1 MDIHILTP
9 FYRKKLA
16 KTLAYYWEQ
25 QQIFWYPLMAPS
37 DYVEFPKT
45 RWLRPTM
52 VSELKK
58 GDNCFV
64 KIDEFRDTQ
73 KIIDE
78 DYYGVACDETIY
90 EPGFMDT
97 LRKQTAKVVV
107 CSSYRGDKTPPGGD
121 YQGPP
126 TVCVVDSLPQLRRNI
141 IGMGQYF
148 VKGEIF
154 KELPYAGEGIKLV
167 PGSGKPVHKGGKP
180 PKKVK
185 ILRDDDG
192 HYIVELKKRY
202 PNDIAL
208 MTNWYSFA
216 NYLQPGRWNTTKPCI
231 KPNWELPKYI
241 GIDIEKEKD
250 TLHEELKD
258 T

>member
-1 MDIHILTP
+1 MNIHILIP

-16 KTLAYYWEQ
+16 KTLTYYWEQ
-25 QQIFWYPLMAPS
+25 QQVFWYPLMAPS

-45 RWLRPTM
+45 KWVRPTM

-73 KIIDE
+73 KIIAD

-90 EPGFMDT
+90 EPGFMDV
-97 LRKQTAKVVV
+97 LRQQTAKVVV
-107 CSSYRGDKTPPGGD
+107 CSSYRGDKTPPGGI
-121 YQGPP
+121 YTGPP
-126 TVCVVDSLPQLRRNI
+126 TVCVVTSLSQLKRNI

-148 VKGEIF
+148 VKGEVF
-154 KELPYAGEGIKLV
+154 KEVPYAGDGIKSI
-167 PGSGKPVHKGGKP
+167 PGSGIPTHKGGRPAKTI
-180 PKKVK
+180 K
-185 ILRDDDG
+185 IARDDDG
-192 HYIVELKKRY
+192 HYIVELKRRY
-202 PNDIAL
+202 PNDIVL

-216 NYLQPGRWNTTKPCI
+216 NYLQFGRWNTTNACI

-241 GIDIEKEKD
+241 DINIEKEKD
-250 TLHEELKD
+250 TLHL
-258 T
+258 